1 MSVAAPTLTMRGIGA
16 AIAPHLPALL
26 SAIAAI
32 CGITGTALLSLH
44 PEQVL
49 PVFTLYLASSSIW
62 IAVAALT
69 KQPWLLCS
77 NGIHVA
83 LALRVLVF

>member
-1 MSVAAPTLTMRGIGA
+1 MSAVAPALTKRGIGA
-16 AIAPHLPALL
+16 ALAPHLTAVL
-26 SAIAAI
+26 SAVAAI
-32 CGITGTALLSLH
+32 CGITGTALLSIH

-49 PVFTLYLASSSIW
+49 PVFALYLASSSTW

-69 KQPWLLCS
+69 RQPWLLCS

-83 LALRVLVF
+83 LALKALVF

>member
-1 MSVAAPTLTMRGIGA
+1 MRGIGA
-16 AIAPHLPALL
+16 AIAPHLTTLL

-49 PVFTLYLASSSIW
+49 PVFALYLASSSIW

-83 LALRVLVF
+83 LALRALVF